1 MKKLILAEKPSVARD
16 IGRILNANEK
26 KKNYLEGKNY
36 VITWALGHLLGLKM
50 PEDLNKKWEKWQ
62 LETLPMLPKFIGT
75 KPLPKTRSQLK
86 TIESLVKRKD
96 INEIVIATDAGREG
110 ELVARWILQYVHAN
124 KKVTRLWI
132 SSQTDKAVKQGFKEL
147 KPAEK
152 YDNLYES
159 ALARATADW
168 LVGLNVTRALT
179 VKYQDNLSA
188 GRVQTPTLA
197 LVRRQEEKI
206 EKFMPQKYYRIALRL
221 GNQTAYMK
229 QKNIYAIKERDEAE
243 KKKRHLDN
251 FKGQIRNINSKVKR
265 EAAPLLYDLTE
276 LQREANK
283 RYGYSAK
290 KTLSLVQSLYEIHK
304 VVSYPRTDSRYL
316 SNDIKSTLM
325 ERLQAIRKYDSRAEE
340 SIKNKAKVILKKV
353 FNDSKVTDHHAL
365 IPTEQVPN
373 YSKFSADEQKIYNL
387 IVSRFLGIFAQ
398 PYTVEELRV
407 VVTFDKDEF
416 IFVGK
421 KVLDYGWKNKDA
433 SEEVALNLKKDT
445 VVSPNFTVEEKLTTP
460 PSPLTEAGL
469 LAQMEKFGLGTP
481 ATRAE
486 IIEKLVK
493 SELMER
499 TGHALR
505 VTPKGKQLLNLVN
518 KELVSPKLTAKWE
531 KQLEDIAHGKM
542 KSQKFIGDIKNDTKR
557 LVSEVKNSKENY
569 KDFSLTKKRC
579 PECNSF
585 LKVRKTR
592 DGEIY
597 VCSNPECN
605 YRRRKDAKVSNH
617 RCPQCHRKMLIVE
630 GKNGKYFRCKY
641 DGTTEKMTVGKK
653 NKKMTKHEERRL
665 LKKINQDDEPQ
676 ESPLALALKTAMVKT
691 NKIEN
696 F

>member
-206 EKFMPQKYYRIALRL
+206 EKFMPQKYYRIALRI

-251 FKGQIRNINSKVKR
+251 FKGQIKNINSKIKR
-265 EAAPLLYDLTE
+265 EPAPLLYDLTE

-316 SNDIKSTLM
+316 SNDIKATLM

-445 VVSPNFTVEEKLTTP
+445 IVSPNFTVEEKLTTP

-557 LVSEVKNSKENY
+557 LVSEVKNSKEDY

-653 NKKMTKHEERRL
+653 SKKMTKHEERRL

-676 ESPLALALKTAMVKT
+676 ESPLALALKAAMGK
-691 NKIEN
+691 NE
-696 F
+696 

>member
-75 KPLPKTRSQLK
+75 KPLPKNRSQLK

-387 IVSRFLGIFAQ
+387 IVSRFLGIFSQ

-445 VVSPNFTVEEKLTTP
+445 IVSPNFTVEEKLTTP

-557 LVSEVKNSKENY
+557 LVSEVKNSKEDY

-585 LKVRKTR
+585 LKVRKAK

-676 ESPLALALKTAMVKT
+676 ESPLALALKVAMGK
-691 NKIEN
+691 NE
-696 F
+696 

>member
-676 ESPLALALKTAMVKT
+676 ESPLALALKTAMGK
-691 NKIEN
+691 NK
-696 F
+696 

>member
-50 PEDLNKKWEKWQ
+50 PEDLNKKWEKCQ

-206 EKFMPQKYYRIALRL
+206 EKFMPQKYYRIALRI
-221 GNQTAYMK
+221 GKQTAYMK

-251 FKGQIRNINSKVKR
+251 FKGQIKDINSKIKR
-265 EAAPLLYDLTE
+265 EPAPLLYDLTE

-445 VVSPNFTVEEKLTTP
+445 IVSPNFTVEEKLTTP

-557 LVSEVKNSKENY
+557 LVSEVKNSKEDY

-676 ESPLALALKTAMVKT
+676 ESPLALALKAAMGK
-691 NKIEN
+691 NE
-696 F
+696 

>member
-221 GNQTAYMK
+221 GKQTAYMK

-445 VVSPNFTVEEKLTTP
+445 IVSPNFTVEEKLTTP

-557 LVSEVKNSKENY
+557 LVSEVKNSKEDY

-579 PECNSF
+579 PECNNF

-641 DGTTEKMTVGKK
+641 DGITEKMTVGKK

-676 ESPLALALKTAMVKT
+676 ESPLALALKAAMGK
-691 NKIEN
+691 NE
-696 F
+696 

>member
-110 ELVARWILQYVHAN
+110 ELVARWVLQYVHAN

-676 ESPLALALKTAMVKT
+676 ESPLALALKTAMGK
-691 NKIEN
+691 NE
-696 F
+696 

>member
-304 VVSYPRTDSRYL
+304 VISYPRTDSRYL

-445 VVSPNFTVEEKLTTP
+445 IVSPNFTVEEKLTTP

-557 LVSEVKNSKENY
+557 LVSEVKNSKEDY
-569 KDFSLTKKRC
+569 KDFSLTKKHC

-605 YRRRKDAKVSNH
+605 YHRRKDAKVSNH

-665 LKKINQDDEPQ
+665 LKKINQDNEPQ
-676 ESPLALALKTAMVKT
+676 ESSLALALKAAMSK
-691 NKIEN
+691 NE
-696 F
+696 

>member
-605 YRRRKDAKVSNH
+605 YRRRKDTKVSNH

-676 ESPLALALKTAMVKT
+676 ESPLALALKTAMGK
-691 NKIEN
+691 NE
-696 F
+696 

>member
-340 SIKNKAKVILKKV
+340 AIKNKAKVILKKV

-445 VVSPNFTVEEKLTTP
+445 IVSPNFTVEEKLTTP

-557 LVSEVKNSKENY
+557 LVSEVKNSKEDY

-579 PECNSF
+579 PECNNF

-676 ESPLALALKTAMVKT
+676 ESPLALALKAAMGK
-691 NKIEN
+691 NE
-696 F
+696 

>member
-62 LETLPMLPKFIGT
+62 LETLPMLPKFIGI
-75 KPLPKTRSQLK
+75 KPLPKTRGQLK

-179 VKYQDNLSA
+179 IKYQDNLSA

-445 VVSPNFTVEEKLTTP
+445 IVSPNFTVEEKLTTP

-557 LVSEVKNSKENY
+557 LVSEVKNSKEDY

-653 NKKMTKHEERRL
+653 SKKMTKHEERRL

-676 ESPLALALKTAMVKT
+676 ESPLALALKAAMGK
-691 NKIEN
+691 NE
-696 F
+696 

>member
-221 GNQTAYMK
+221 GNQTVYMK

-433 SEEVALNLKKDT
+433 AEEVVLNLKKDT
-445 VVSPNFTVEEKLTTP
+445 AVSPNFTVEEKLTTP
-460 PSPLTEAGL
+460 PAPLTEAGL

-557 LVSEVKNSKENY
+557 LVSEVKNSKEDY

-579 PECNSF
+579 PECNNF

-676 ESPLALALKTAMVKT
+676 ESPLALALKAAMSK
-691 NKIEN
+691 NE
-696 F
+696 

>member
-206 EKFMPQKYYRIALRL
+206 EKFIPQKYYRIALRL

-676 ESPLALALKTAMVKT
+676 ESPLALALKTAMGK
-691 NKIEN
+691 NE
-696 F
+696 

>member
-86 TIESLVKRKD
+86 TIENLVKRKD

-316 SNDIKSTLM
+316 SNDIKATLM

-340 SIKNKAKVILKKV
+340 AIKNKAKVILKKV

-445 VVSPNFTVEEKLTTP
+445 IVSPNFTVKEKLTTP

-557 LVSEVKNSKENY
+557 LVSEVKNSKEDY

-665 LKKINQDDEPQ
+665 LKKINQDNEPQ
-676 ESPLALALKTAMVKT
+676 ESSLALALKAAMSK
-691 NKIEN
+691 NE
-696 F
+696 

>member
-86 TIESLVKRKD
+86 TIENLVKRKD

-147 KPAEK
+147 KPSEK

-168 LVGLNVTRALT
+168 LVGLNVTRVLT

-373 YSKFSADEQKIYNL
+373 YSKFSTDEQKIYNL
-387 IVSRFLGIFAQ
+387 IVSRFLGIFSQ

-445 VVSPNFTVEEKLTTP
+445 IVSPNFTVEEKLTTP

-557 LVSEVKNSKENY
+557 LVSEVKNSKEDY

-585 LKVRKTR
+585 LKVRKAR

-676 ESPLALALKTAMVKT
+676 ESPLALALKAAMGK
-691 NKIEN
+691 NE
-696 F
+696 

>member
-373 YSKFSADEQKIYNL
+373 YSKFSTDEQKIYNL

-445 VVSPNFTVEEKLTTP
+445 IVNPNFTVEEKLTTP

-499 TGHALR
+499 TSHALR

-557 LVSEVKNSKENY
+557 LVSEVKNSKEDY

-579 PECNSF
+579 PECNSL

-665 LKKINQDDEPQ
+665 LKKINQDNEPQ
-676 ESPLALALKTAMVKT
+676 ESSLALALKAAMSK
-691 NKIEN
+691 NE
-696 F
+696 

>member
-251 FKGQIRNINSKVKR
+251 FKGQIKDINSKIKR
-265 EAAPLLYDLTE
+265 EPAPLLYDLTE

-445 VVSPNFTVEEKLTTP
+445 IVSPNFTVEEKLTTP

-557 LVSEVKNSKENY
+557 LVSEVKNSKEDY

-665 LKKINQDDEPQ
+665 LKKINQDNEPQ
-676 ESPLALALKTAMVKT
+676 ESSLALALKAAMSK
-691 NKIEN
+691 NE
-696 F
+696 

>member
-147 KPAEK
+147 KPSEK

-445 VVSPNFTVEEKLTTP
+445 IVSPNFTVEEKLTTP

-557 LVSEVKNSKENY
+557 LVSEVKNSKEDY

-665 LKKINQDDEPQ
+665 LKKINQDNEPQ
-676 ESPLALALKTAMVKT
+676 ESSLALALKAAMSK
-691 NKIEN
+691 NK
-696 F
+696 

>member
-251 FKGQIRNINSKVKR
+251 FKGQIKDINSKIKR
-265 EAAPLLYDLTE
+265 EPAPLLYDLTE

-445 VVSPNFTVEEKLTTP
+445 IVSPNFTVEEKLTTP

-557 LVSEVKNSKENY
+557 LVSEVKNSKEDY

-676 ESPLALALKTAMVKT
+676 ESPLALALKAAMSK
-691 NKIEN
+691 NE
-696 F
+696 

>member
-96 INEIVIATDAGREG
+96 INEIIIATDAGREG

-387 IVSRFLGIFAQ
+387 IISRFLGIFAQ

-445 VVSPNFTVEEKLTTP
+445 IVSPNFTVEEKLTTP

-499 TGHALR
+499 TGHVLR

-557 LVSEVKNSKENY
+557 LVSEVKNSKEDY

-592 DGEIY
+592 DGKIY

-641 DGTTEKMTVGKK
+641 DGITEKMTVGKK

-665 LKKINQDDEPQ
+665 LKKINQDNEPQ
-676 ESPLALALKTAMVKT
+676 ESPLALALKAAMSK
-691 NKIEN
+691 NE
-696 F
+696 

>member
-62 LETLPMLPKFIGT
+62 LETLPMLPKFIGI
-75 KPLPKTRSQLK
+75 KPLPKTRGQLK

-340 SIKNKAKVILKKV
+340 AIKNKAKVILKKV

-469 LAQMEKFGLGTP
+469 LAQMEKCGLGTP

-557 LVSEVKNSKENY
+557 LVSEVKNSKEDY

-665 LKKINQDDEPQ
+665 LKKINQDNEPQ
-676 ESPLALALKTAMVKT
+676 ESSLALALKAAMSK
-691 NKIEN
+691 NE
-696 F
+696 

>member
-251 FKGQIRNINSKVKR
+251 FKGQIKDINSKIKR
-265 EAAPLLYDLTE
+265 EPAPLLYDLTE

-316 SNDIKSTLM
+316 SNDIKATLM

-340 SIKNKAKVILKKV
+340 AIKNKAKVILKKV

-445 VVSPNFTVEEKLTTP
+445 IVSPNFTVEEKLTTP

-505 VTPKGKQLLNLVN
+505 VTHKGKQLLNLVN

-557 LVSEVKNSKENY
+557 LVSEVKNSKEDY

-585 LKVRKTR
+585 LKIRKTR

-676 ESPLALALKTAMVKT
+676 ESPLALALKAVMGK
-691 NKIEN
+691 NE
-696 F
+696 

>member
-62 LETLPMLPKFIGT
+62 LETLPMLPKFIGI
-75 KPLPKTRSQLK
+75 KPLPKTRGQLK

-340 SIKNKAKVILKKV
+340 TIKNKAKVILKKV

-445 VVSPNFTVEEKLTTP
+445 IVSPNFTVEEKLTTP

-499 TGHALR
+499 TGYALR

-557 LVSEVKNSKENY
+557 LVSEVKNSKEDY

-665 LKKINQDDEPQ
+665 LKKINKDDEPQ
-676 ESPLALALKTAMVKT
+676 ESPLALALKAAMSK
-691 NKIEN
+691 NE
-696 F
+696 

>member
-557 LVSEVKNSKENY
+557 LVSEVKNSKEDY

-592 DGEIY
+592 DGEMY

-617 RCPQCHRKMLIVE
+617 RCPQCHHKMLIVE

-653 NKKMTKHEERRL
+653 SKKMTKHEERRL

-676 ESPLALALKTAMVKT
+676 ESPLALALKAAMGK
-691 NKIEN
+691 NE
-696 F
+696 

>member
-445 VVSPNFTVEEKLTTP
+445 IVNPNFTVEEKLTTP

-499 TGHALR
+499 TSHALR

-557 LVSEVKNSKENY
+557 LVSEVKNSKEDY

-617 RCPQCHRKMLIVE
+617 RCPQCHRKMLIKKK
-630 GKNGKYFRCKY
+630 KNGKYFRCKY

-665 LKKINQDDEPQ
+665 LKKINQDNEPQ
-676 ESPLALALKTAMVKT
+676 ESSLALALKAAMSK
-691 NKIEN
+691 NE
-696 F
+696 

>member
-387 IVSRFLGIFAQ
+387 IVSRFLGIFSQ

-445 VVSPNFTVEEKLTTP
+445 IVSPNFTVEEKLTTP

-557 LVSEVKNSKENY
+557 LVSEVKNSKEDY

-585 LKVRKTR
+585 LKVRKAK

-665 LKKINQDDEPQ
+665 LKKINQDNEPQ
-676 ESPLALALKTAMVKT
+676 ESPLALALKAAMGK
-691 NKIEN
+691 NE
-696 F
+696 

>member
-168 LVGLNVTRALT
+168 LVVLNVTRALT

-676 ESPLALALKTAMVKT
+676 ESPLALALKTAMGK
-691 NKIEN
+691 NE
-696 F
+696 

>member
-147 KPAEK
+147 KPSEK

-445 VVSPNFTVEEKLTTP
+445 IVSPNFTVEEKLTTP

-557 LVSEVKNSKENY
+557 LVSEVKNSKEDY
-569 KDFSLTKKRC
+569 KDFSLTKKHC

-605 YRRRKDAKVSNH
+605 YHRRKDAKVSNH

-665 LKKINQDDEPQ
+665 LKKINQDNEPQ
-676 ESPLALALKTAMVKT
+676 ESSLALALKAAMSK
-691 NKIEN
+691 NE
-696 F
+696 

>member
-221 GNQTAYMK
+221 GNQTAYIK

-445 VVSPNFTVEEKLTTP
+445 IVSPNFTVEEKLTTP

-557 LVSEVKNSKENY
+557 LVSEVKNSKEDY

-665 LKKINQDDEPQ
+665 LKKINQDNEPQ
-676 ESPLALALKTAMVKT
+676 ESSLALALKAAMSK
-691 NKIEN
+691 NE
-696 F
+696 

>member
-16 IGRILNANEK
+16 IGRILSANEK

-340 SIKNKAKVILKKV
+340 AIKNKAKVILKKV

-445 VVSPNFTVEEKLTTP
+445 IVSPNFTVEEKLTTP

-557 LVSEVKNSKENY
+557 LVSEVKNSKEDY

-665 LKKINQDDEPQ
+665 LKKINQDNEPQ
-676 ESPLALALKTAMVKT
+676 ESSLALALKAAMSK
-691 NKIEN
+691 NE
-696 F
+696 

>member
-75 KPLPKTRSQLK
+75 KPLPKTKSQLK

-445 VVSPNFTVEEKLTTP
+445 IVSPNFTVEEKLTTP

-499 TGHALR
+499 SGHALR

-557 LVSEVKNSKENY
+557 LVSEVKNSKEDY

-579 PECNSF
+579 PECNSL

-641 DGTTEKMTVGKK
+641 DGTTEKITVGKK

-665 LKKINQDDEPQ
+665 LKKINQDNEPQ
-676 ESPLALALKTAMVKT
+676 ESSLALALKAAMSK
-691 NKIEN
+691 NE
-696 F
+696 

>member
-653 NKKMTKHEERRL
+653 NKKMTKHEKRRL

-676 ESPLALALKTAMVKT
+676 ESPLALALKTAMGK
-691 NKIEN
+691 NE
-696 F
+696 

>member
-86 TIESLVKRKD
+86 TIENLVKRKD

-445 VVSPNFTVEEKLTTP
+445 IVSPNFTVEEKLTTP

-557 LVSEVKNSKENY
+557 LVSEVKNNKEDY

-585 LKVRKTR
+585 LKVRKAK

-641 DGTTEKMTVGKK
+641 DGTTEKMTVSKK

-665 LKKINQDDEPQ
+665 LKKINQDNEPQ
-676 ESPLALALKTAMVKT
+676 ESSLALALKAAMSK
-691 NKIEN
+691 NE
-696 F
+696 

>member
-251 FKGQIRNINSKVKR
+251 FKGQIRNTNSKVKR

-445 VVSPNFTVEEKLTTP
+445 IVSPNFTVEEKLTTP

-557 LVSEVKNSKENY
+557 LVSEVKNSKEDY

-630 GKNGKYFRCKY
+630 GKNGKYFRCKH

-665 LKKINQDDEPQ
+665 LKKINQDNEPQ
-676 ESPLALALKTAMVKT
+676 ESSLALALKAAMSK
-691 NKIEN
+691 NE
-696 F
+696 

>member
-407 VVTFDKDEF
+407 AVTFDKDEF

-445 VVSPNFTVEEKLTTP
+445 IVSPNFTVEEKLTTP

-557 LVSEVKNSKENY
+557 LVSEVKNSKEDY

-665 LKKINQDDEPQ
+665 LKKINQDNEPQ
-676 ESPLALALKTAMVKT
+676 ESSLALALKAAMSK
-691 NKIEN
+691 NE
-696 F
+696 

>member
-373 YSKFSADEQKIYNL
+373 YSKFSTDEQKIYNL

-445 VVSPNFTVEEKLTTP
+445 IVSPNFTVEEKLTTP

-557 LVSEVKNSKENY
+557 LVSEVKNSKEDY

-579 PECNSF
+579 PECNSL

-617 RCPQCHRKMLIVE
+617 RCPQCHRKMLIIE

-665 LKKINQDDEPQ
+665 LKKINQDNEPQ
-676 ESPLALALKTAMVKT
+676 ESSLALALKAAMSK
-691 NKIEN
+691 NE
-696 F
+696 

>member
-168 LVGLNVTRALT
+168 LVGLNITRALT

-373 YSKFSADEQKIYNL
+373 YSKFSTDEQKIYNL

-445 VVSPNFTVEEKLTTP
+445 IVSPNFTVEEKLTTP

-557 LVSEVKNSKENY
+557 LVSEVKNSKEDY

-579 PECNSF
+579 PECNSL

-665 LKKINQDDEPQ
+665 LKKINQDNEPQ
-676 ESPLALALKTAMVKT
+676 ESSLALALKAAMSK
-691 NKIEN
+691 NE
-696 F
+696 

>member
-445 VVSPNFTVEEKLTTP
+445 IVSPNFTVEEKLTTP

-557 LVSEVKNSKENY
+557 LVSEVKNSKEDY

-665 LKKINQDDEPQ
+665 LKKINQDNEQQ
-676 ESPLALALKTAMVKT
+676 ESSLALALKAAMSK
-691 NKIEN
+691 NE
-696 F
+696 

>member
-340 SIKNKAKVILKKV
+340 AIKSKAKVILKKV

-445 VVSPNFTVEEKLTTP
+445 IVSPNFTVEEKLTTP

-557 LVSEVKNSKENY
+557 LVSEVKNSKEDY

-665 LKKINQDDEPQ
+665 LKKINQDNEPQ
-676 ESPLALALKTAMVKT
+676 ESSLALALKAAMSK
-691 NKIEN
+691 NE
-696 F
+696 

>member
-16 IGRILNANEK
+16 IGRILNTNEK

-445 VVSPNFTVEEKLTTP
+445 IVSPNFTVEEKLTTP

-499 TGHALR
+499 AGHALR

-557 LVSEVKNSKENY
+557 LVSEVKNSKEDY

-585 LKVRKTR
+585 LKVRKTK

-641 DGTTEKMTVGKK
+641 DGITEKMTVGKK

-665 LKKINQDDEPQ
+665 LKKINQDNEPQ
-676 ESPLALALKTAMVKT
+676 ESSLALALKAAMSK
-691 NKIEN
+691 NE
-696 F
+696 